1 MEGKAFNM
9 RVNGCTIVWVLI
21 LSFQYLYWGCTLD
34 KIQVTMDNYGTK
46 YYSTFID
53 DSFIH
58 ELWCNDARNLRS

>member
-1 MEGKAFNM
+1 MGTHFVTWRNRTSLKYM
-9 RVNGCTIVWVLI
+9 I
-21 LSFQYLYWGCTLD
+21 LLQYLYWGCTLD